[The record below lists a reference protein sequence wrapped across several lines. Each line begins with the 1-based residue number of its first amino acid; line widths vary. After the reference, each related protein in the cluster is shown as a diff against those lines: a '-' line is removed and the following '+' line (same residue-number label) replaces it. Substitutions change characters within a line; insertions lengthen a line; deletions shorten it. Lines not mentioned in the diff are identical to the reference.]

1 MKALPDPIPVDR
13 ATAKR
18 IAEYLARVVPRG
30 HVEADELHTIIM
42 ALRR

>member
-1 MKALPDPIPVDR
+1 MKVLPDPIHVDR

-30 HVEADELHTIIM
+30 HVEADELHTIM